1 MTEKNIL
8 IIGAGILDVLVC
20 PADAEDLKKG
30 SAAAETIKIST
41 GGDGLNEATVIARM
55 KRQFL
60 EANPFAV
67 RLLTVTGEDEAGR
80 LVWDHC
86 RKENICMDLSVKEPV
101 METGVNIV
109 MVAQNGERSF
119 FTNPSGSL
127 RRLSVRHIPAVFP
140 DDVGIL
146 CFASIF
152 VSPLF
157 TGKELAEIFRRAKSQ
172 GICVCADMT
181 KCKNGEKAEDISEA
195 LSLVDYLF
203 ANEEEAGLITGKRA
217 AEEMAAIL
225 RGYGVKNVVIKCGKR
240 GCYAVSASIEGWFG
254 PAKAEQCIDTT
265 GAGDSFAAGFLCA
278 LSEGYNFFEC
288 IRWANACGS
297 LAVEA
302 VGACTGIKGRNQVL
316 DRIKKLPY

>member
-1 MTEKNIL
+1 MAEENIL

-20 PADAEDLKKG
+20 PADAEGLKKG
-30 SAAAETIKIST
+30 SVAVETIKIST
-41 GGDGLNEATVIARM
+41 GGDGLNEATVIARL
-55 KRQFL
+55 KHPFL
-60 EANPFAV
+60 EENPFAV

-80 LVWDHC
+80 IVWDHC
-86 RKENICMDLSVKEPV
+86 QKEKISMDLSLKEQEI
-101 METGVNIV
+101 ETGINIV
-109 MVAQNGERSF
+109 MIAQNGERSF
-119 FTNPSGSL
+119 FTNPAGSL
-127 RRLSVRHIPAVFP
+127 RRLSVRHIPEVFP
-140 DDVGIL
+140 EDVKIL

-157 TGKELAEIFRRAKSQ
+157 TGKELAEIFRRAKRQ

-181 KCKNGEKAEDISEA
+181 KCKNGEKAEDISDA

-203 ANEEEAGLITGKRA
+203 ANEEEAGLVTGKST

-240 GCYAVSASIEGWFG
+240 GCYAASASIEGWFG
-254 PAKAEQCIDTT
+254 PAKVGDCIDTT

-278 LSEGYNFFEC
+278 LSEGRDFVGC

-316 DRIKKLPY
+316 GRIKELPY